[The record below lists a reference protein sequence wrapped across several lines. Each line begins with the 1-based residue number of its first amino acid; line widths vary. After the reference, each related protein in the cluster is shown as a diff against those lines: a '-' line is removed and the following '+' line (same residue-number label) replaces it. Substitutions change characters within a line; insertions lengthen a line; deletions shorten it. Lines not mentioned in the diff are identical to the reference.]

1 MNKGKTQASSEAP
14 ATGADKAWEPDDPMS
29 LEAISIPSGE
39 LEAMSAAFVEEF
51 ARLGKTEDEIFLL
64 FAQPRYFGTHLYF
77 NKHGK
82 EATREL
88 IRRVL
93 SRTGVYR
100 YTEVEGDA

>member
-1 MNKGKTQASSEAP
+1 MSKAKVRTRARTP
-14 ATGADKAWEPDDPMS
+14 ATGAKKAPERDDPMS
-29 LEAISIPSGE
+29 LEAVSIPSGE

-51 ARLGKTEDEIFLL
+51 ARLGKSEDEIFLL

-82 EATREL
+82 ESTQRL

-100 YTEVEGDA
+100 YTEVEDDA